1 MARRL
6 KTIAKWINENMDG
19 YKATIGTGTYNYSV
33 GSYCGGNIVGYHGSK
48 DGTLFKAYK
57 KTNMTKN
64 DLAEIIKQNFHA
76 KKRFHTDSD
85 GVVWELAKKHNSA
98 ETYRRNEE
106 VEWWLSMEL
115 KSVVGE

>member
-6 KTIAKWINENMDG
+6 KTIANWINEKMDG

-57 KTNMTKN
+57 KT
-64 DLAEIIKQNFHA
+64 DLTVDDLSKIKKDNYHAAKKFHA
-76 KKRFHTDSD
+76 DEN
-85 GVVWELAKKHNSA
+85 GVVWELIKKHNSA

-106 VEWWLSMEL
+106 VEWWLAREL
-115 KSVVGE
+115 TLKEAN

>member
-48 DGTLFKAYK
+48 DGTLFKAFK
-57 KTNMTKN
+57 KVNMTREELLKLN
-64 DLAEIIKQNFHA
+64 TTNFHLA
-76 KKRFHTDSD
+76 KSFHSDSE
-85 GVVWELAKKHNSA
+85 GVVWKLVKKHNSA

-106 VEWWLSMEL
+106 VEWWILRELQLME
-115 KSVVGE
+115 SN